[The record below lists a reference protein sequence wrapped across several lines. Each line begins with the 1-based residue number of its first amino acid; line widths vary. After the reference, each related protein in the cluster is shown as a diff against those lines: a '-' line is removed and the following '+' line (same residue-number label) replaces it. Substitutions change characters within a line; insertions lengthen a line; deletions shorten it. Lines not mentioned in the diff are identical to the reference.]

1 MLVVNYNS
9 YLLSLI
15 RGHLFSAKCYTHT
28 LAESPIKKV
37 MFSMSCTPK
46 VIAEDVAISVARA
59 LEEDIG
65 SGDISAQLIEADTLA
80 TGRVISREKAVICGR
95 PWVDEVFNQLDP
107 SICIDWH
114 ISEGDWVCDN
124 QTVFTISGNARVLL
138 SGERCALNFLQTLS
152 GTATIARQYADLA
165 TDSSIKIL
173 DTRKTLP
180 GLRLAQKY
188 AVAIG
193 GCSNHRIGLYD
204 AFLIKENHIIACGG
218 IAQAVNK
225 AKQIAPQKEIE
236 VEVESLAELQQA
248 VDAGAHRV
256 MLDNFTRDEILQIKS
271 INLGNTKIEV
281 SGNVTEH
288 SLSQYLDT
296 PIDFIS
302 SGSLT
307 KHVQAIDLSMRLS
320 L

>member
-1 MLVVNYNS
+1 MNRTS
-9 YLLSLI
+9 
-15 RGHLFSAKCYTHT
+15 
-28 LAESPIKKV
+28 
-37 MFSMSCTPK
+37 K
-46 VIAEDVAISVARA
+46 VITEDIALSVARA

-65 SGDISAQLIEADTLA
+65 SGDISAQLITADTLA
-80 TGRVISREKAVICGR
+80 TGTVISREKAVICGR
-95 PWVDEVFNQLDP
+95 PWVDEVFHQLDP
-107 SICIDWH
+107 SISIDWH
-114 ISEGDWVCDN
+114 ISEGDLVSEN
-124 QTVFTISGNARVLL
+124 QTLFSISGNARVLL

-152 GTATIARQYADLA
+152 GTATTARQYADLA
-165 TDSSIKIL
+165 TDSKIRIL
-173 DTRKTLP
+173 DTRKTIP
-180 GLRLAQKY
+180 GMRLAQKY

-218 IAQAVNK
+218 IAQAVKK
-225 AKQIAPQKEIE
+225 AKEIAPQKEIE
-236 VEVESLAELQQA
+236 VEVESLTELQQA

-256 MLDNFTRDEILQIKS
+256 MLDNFTRDQILAIETIEI
-271 INLGNTKIEV
+271 GNTKIEV
-281 SGNVTEH
+281 SGNINQH

-296 PIDFIS
+296 TVDFIS

>member
-1 MLVVNYNS
+1 MNRTS
-9 YLLSLI
+9 
-15 RGHLFSAKCYTHT
+15 
-28 LAESPIKKV
+28 
-37 MFSMSCTPK
+37 K
-46 VIAEDVAISVARA
+46 VITEDIALSVTRA

-65 SGDISAQLIEADTLA
+65 SGDISAQLIAADTLA
-80 TGRVISREKAVICGR
+80 TGTVISREKAVICGR
-95 PWVDEVFNQLDP
+95 PWVDEVFHQLDP
-107 SICIDWH
+107 SISIDWH
-114 ISEGDWVCDN
+114 ISEGDLVSEN
-124 QTVFTISGNARVLL
+124 QTLFSISGNARVLL

-152 GTATIARQYADLA
+152 GTATTARQYADLA
-165 TDSSIKIL
+165 TDSKIRIL
-173 DTRKTLP
+173 DTRKTIP

-218 IAQAVNK
+218 IAQAVKK
-225 AKQIAPQKEIE
+225 AKEIAPQKEIE
-236 VEVESLAELQQA
+236 VEVESLTELQQA

-256 MLDNFTRDEILQIKS
+256 MLDNFTRDQILAIEHIEI
-271 INLGNTKIEV
+271 GNTKIEV
-281 SGNVTEH
+281 SGNINDH

-296 PIDFIS
+296 TVDFIS

>member
-1 MLVVNYNS
+1 MNRTS
-9 YLLSLI
+9 
-15 RGHLFSAKCYTHT
+15 
-28 LAESPIKKV
+28 
-37 MFSMSCTPK
+37 K
-46 VIAEDVAISVARA
+46 VITEDIALSVARA

-65 SGDISAQLIEADTLA
+65 CGDISAQLIAADTLA
-80 TGRVISREKAVICGR
+80 TGTVISREKAVICGR

-107 SICIDWH
+107 SINIDWH
-114 ISEGDWVCDN
+114 ISEGDLVSEN
-124 QTVFTISGNARVLL
+124 QTLFSISGNARVLL

-152 GTATIARQYADLA
+152 GTATTARQYADLA
-165 TDSSIKIL
+165 TDSKIRIL
-173 DTRKTLP
+173 DTRKTIP

-218 IAQAVNK
+218 ITQAVKK
-225 AKQIAPQKEIE
+225 AKEIAPQKEIE
-236 VEVESLAELQQA
+236 VEVESLTELQQA

-256 MLDNFTRDEILQIKS
+256 MLDNFTRDQILAIENFEI
-271 INLGNTKIEV
+271 GNTKIEV
-281 SGNVTEH
+281 SGNINEH

-296 PIDFIS
+296 TVDFIS

>member
-1 MLVVNYNS
+1 MNRTS
-9 YLLSLI
+9 
-15 RGHLFSAKCYTHT
+15 
-28 LAESPIKKV
+28 
-37 MFSMSCTPK
+37 K
-46 VIAEDVAISVARA
+46 VITEDIALSVARA

-65 SGDISAQLIEADTLA
+65 SGDISAQLIAADTLA
-80 TGRVISREKAVICGR
+80 TGTVISREKAVICGR
-95 PWVDEVFNQLDP
+95 PWVDEVFHQLDP
-107 SICIDWH
+107 SISIDWH
-114 ISEGDWVCDN
+114 ISEGDLVSEN
-124 QTVFTISGNARVLL
+124 QTLFSISGNARVLL

-152 GTATIARQYADLA
+152 GTATTARQYADLA
-165 TDSSIKIL
+165 TDSKIRIL
-173 DTRKTLP
+173 DTRKTIP
-180 GLRLAQKY
+180 GMRLAQKY

-218 IAQAVNK
+218 IAQAVKK
-225 AKQIAPQKEIE
+225 AKEIAPQKEIE
-236 VEVESLAELQQA
+236 VEVESLTELQQA

-256 MLDNFTRDEILQIKS
+256 MLDNFTRDQILAIETIEI
-271 INLGNTKIEV
+271 GNTKIEV
-281 SGNVTEH
+281 SGNINQH

-296 PIDFIS
+296 TVDFIS

>member
-1 MLVVNYNS
+1 MIAKDIV
-9 YLLSLI
+9 LSV
-15 RGHLFSAKCYTHT
+15 T
-28 LAESPIKKV
+28 
-37 MFSMSCTPK
+37 
-46 VIAEDVAISVARA
+46 RA

-65 SGDISAQLIEADTLA
+65 SGDISAQLIAADTLA
-80 TGRVISREKAVICGR
+80 TGTVISREKAVICGR
-95 PWVDEVFNQLDP
+95 PWVDEVFHQLDP
-107 SICIDWH
+107 SINIDWH
-114 ISEGDWVCDN
+114 ISEGDLVSEN
-124 QTVFTISGNARVLL
+124 QTLFTISGNARVLL

-152 GTATIARQYADLA
+152 GTATTARQYAELA
-165 TDSSIKIL
+165 TDSKIRIL
-173 DTRKTLP
+173 DTRKTIP

-218 IAQAVNK
+218 IAQAVKK
-225 AKQIAPQKEIE
+225 AMKIAPQKEIE
-236 VEVESLAELQQA
+236 VEVESLAELEQA

-256 MLDNFTRDEILQIKS
+256 MLDNFTRDQILAIENIEI
-271 INLGNTKIEV
+271 GNTKIEI
-281 SGNVTEH
+281 SGNITDH

-296 PIDFIS
+296 PVDFIS

>member
-1 MLVVNYNS
+1 MNRTS
-9 YLLSLI
+9 
-15 RGHLFSAKCYTHT
+15 
-28 LAESPIKKV
+28 
-37 MFSMSCTPK
+37 K
-46 VIAEDVAISVARA
+46 VITEDIALSVARA

-65 SGDISAQLIEADTLA
+65 SGDISAQLIAADTLA
-80 TGRVISREKAVICGR
+80 TGTVISREKAVICGR
-95 PWVDEVFNQLDP
+95 PWVDEVFHQLDP
-107 SICIDWH
+107 SISIDWH
-114 ISEGDWVCDN
+114 ISEGDLVSEN
-124 QTVFTISGNARVLL
+124 QTLFSISGNARVLL

-152 GTATIARQYADLA
+152 GTATTARQYADLA
-165 TDSSIKIL
+165 TDSKIRIL
-173 DTRKTLP
+173 DTRKTIP
-180 GLRLAQKY
+180 GMRLAQKY

-218 IAQAVNK
+218 IAQAVKK
-225 AKQIAPQKEIE
+225 AKEIAPQKEIE
-236 VEVESLAELQQA
+236 VEVESLTELQQA

-256 MLDNFTRDEILQIKS
+256 MLDNFTRDQILAIETIEI
-271 INLGNTKIEV
+271 GNTKIEV
-281 SGNVTEH
+281 SGNINEH

-296 PIDFIS
+296 TVDFIS

>member
-1 MLVVNYNS
+1 MNRTS
-9 YLLSLI
+9 
-15 RGHLFSAKCYTHT
+15 
-28 LAESPIKKV
+28 
-37 MFSMSCTPK
+37 K
-46 VIAEDVAISVARA
+46 VITEDIALSVARA

-65 SGDISAQLIEADTLA
+65 SGDISAQLIAADTLA
-80 TGRVISREKAVICGR
+80 TGTVISREKAVICGR
-95 PWVDEVFNQLDP
+95 PWVDEVFHQLDP
-107 SICIDWH
+107 SISIDWH
-114 ISEGDWVCDN
+114 ISEGDLVSEN
-124 QTVFTISGNARVLL
+124 QTLFSISGNARVLL

-152 GTATIARQYADLA
+152 GTATTARQYADLA
-165 TDSSIKIL
+165 TDSKIRIL
-173 DTRKTLP
+173 DTRKTIP
-180 GLRLAQKY
+180 GMRLAQKY

-218 IAQAVNK
+218 IAQAVKK
-225 AKQIAPQKEIE
+225 AKEIAPQKEIE
-236 VEVESLAELQQA
+236 VEVESLTELQQA

-256 MLDNFTRDEILQIKS
+256 MLDNFTRDQILAIEIIE
-271 INLGNTKIEV
+271 IGNTKIEV
-281 SGNVTEH
+281 SGNINQH

-296 PIDFIS
+296 TVDFIS